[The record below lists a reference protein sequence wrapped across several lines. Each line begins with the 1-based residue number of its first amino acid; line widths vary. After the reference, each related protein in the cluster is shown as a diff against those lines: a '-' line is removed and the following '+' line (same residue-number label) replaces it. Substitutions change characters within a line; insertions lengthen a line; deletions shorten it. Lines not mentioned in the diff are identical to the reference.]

1 MNKEFVCD
9 VKDEEA
15 KKFIDI
21 FEMKNTLESLALQ
34 IANNNSILKEDSLL
48 YKRLIEDYKEN
59 LSEFN
64 KFWFQYYEKYGY
76 RLKENNQFSL
86 DFKTNKI
93 YIVPIEKSDI

>member
-1 MNKEFVCD
+1 MEKTFICNIS
-9 VKDEEA
+9 DEE
-15 KKFIDI
+15 KRKLLNI

-64 KFWFQYYEKYGY
+64 KFWFAIGY
-76 RLKENNQFSL
+76 
-86 DFKTNKI
+86 
-93 YIVPIEKSDI
+93 

>member
-34 IANNNSILKEDSLL
+34 IANNNSILKE
-48 YKRLIEDYKEN
+48 EN

-64 KFWFQYYEKYGY
+64 KFWFPYYEKYGY

>member
-34 IANNNSILKEDSLL
+34 IANNNSILKEDSLFNR
-48 YKRLIEDYKEN
+48 RL
-59 LSEFN
+59 
-64 KFWFQYYEKYGY
+64 
-76 RLKENNQFSL
+76 
-86 DFKTNKI
+86 
-93 YIVPIEKSDI
+93 